1 MSEATKKSIH
11 PKRQAID
18 EYFHN
23 MAECEAIVFDGLDP
37 AILGIAEQHAGVGP
51 LVAYSMRKIIKCYEA
66 DGMTHEEA
74 VEFFGFN
81 CQCLSVGE
89 GTPIIVD
96 DYSCPELWEEIK
108 DE

>member
-1 MSEATKKSIH
+1 MAATAKRLIH
-11 PKRQAID
+11 PKRQAIE

-23 MAECEAIVFDGLDP
+23 IAETEAIVFDGLDE

-66 DGMTHEEA
+66 EGMTHEEA

-96 DYSCPELWEEIK
+96 DYSCPELGIEEN
-108 DE
+108 E